1 MKIYAQQIHSID
13 CHLILRLSFNGI
25 VEELDAYK
33 EEIEEFESKASGQE
47 EGLVLPADL
56 KEQIQDFMPVFST

>member
-1 MKIYAQQIHSID
+1 MHNRYVHSID
-13 CHLILRLSFNGI
+13 CPLILRLSFNGI

-47 EGLVLPADL
+47 GLVLPADL